1 MKDFHYYLCR
11 QLKGG
16 GMEIY
21 MFHLL
26 LSVIYLAFISLGLPD
41 ALLGSAWPSMYP
53 AFHVPV
59 SYAGIISMI
68 IAAGTVISSLQSDRL
83 TKKLGTGKITA
94 ISVATTAVALF
105 GFSVSHSFIALCLW
119 AVPYGLGGGSVDA
132 ALNNYVALHYE
143 SRHMSWLHCMW
154 GVGASIGPYIMG
166 YALSNKQEWSMGYRY
181 ISIFQIGLTA
191 ILIISLP
198 LWKQFHK
205 KEHVG
210 QSASGSGNTLPVLTL
225 KQIFQIPGAREILFA
240 FFCYSAVEQTSSLW
254 ASSYLVLHLG
264 YSSEKAAG
272 FASLFFIGITV
283 GRGISGF
290 ITFKLN
296 DSQMIHLGEGIILL
310 GVLAMLL
317 PLGKTV
323 ALAGL
328 ILIGLGCAPIY
339 PSIIHS
345 TPAHF
350 GADKSQ
356 AIIGVQMAFAYIGAC
371 LMPPLFGIIA
381 RSISITLFPA
391 YLGLF
396 LCIMFFM
403 YETVIRKTHT
413 V

>member
-1 MKDFHYYLCR
+1 MAS
-11 QLKGG
+11 
-16 GMEIY
+16 
-21 MFHLL
+21 LL
-26 LSVIYLAFISLGLPD
+26 LAVIYVAFISLGLPD
-41 ALLGSAWPSMYP
+41 SLLGSAWPTMSQDLN
-53 AFHVPV
+53 VPV
-59 SYAGIISMI
+59 AWAGGISAVISMFTI
-68 IAAGTVISSLQSDRL
+68 VSALLSDRMTL
-83 TKKLGTGKITA
+83 KFGAGKVTA
-94 ISVATTAVALF
+94 VSVALTAAALA
-105 GFSVSHSFIALCLW
+105 GFSVTSNYWVLLAIAI
-119 AVPYGLGGGSVDA
+119 PYGLGAGGVDA
-132 ALNNYVALHYE
+132 ALNNYVAIHYE

-166 YALSNKQEWSMGYRY
+166 YALSNKQGWSMGYRY

-198 LWKQFHK
+198 LWKQFQNK
-205 KEHVG
+205 
-210 QSASGSGNTLPVLTL
+210 GNTGQPDSSSVCTLPALTL

-240 FFCYSAVEQTSSLW
+240 FFCYSAIEQTSSLW

-296 DSQMIHLGEGIILL
+296 DSQMIHLGEGIILI
-310 GVLAMLL
+310 GVLAMIF
-317 PLGKTV
+317 PFGKTI
-323 ALAGL
+323 ALTGL

-356 AIIGVQMAFAYIGAC
+356 SIIGVQMAFAYIGTC
-371 LMPPLFGIIA
+371 LMPPFFGIIA
-381 RSISITLFPA
+381 RSIGITLFPI
-391 YLGLF
+391 YLGVF

-403 YETVIRKTHT
+403 YETVIKKLI
-413 V
+413 

>member
-1 MKDFHYYLCR
+1 MQF
-11 QLKGG
+11 
-16 GMEIY
+16 
-21 MFHLL
+21 
-26 LSVIYLAFISLGLPD
+26 
-41 ALLGSAWPSMYP
+41 
-53 AFHVPV
+53 
-59 SYAGIISMI
+59 
-68 IAAGTVISSLQSDRL
+68 
-83 TKKLGTGKITA
+83 
-94 ISVATTAVALF
+94 
-105 GFSVSHSFIALCLW
+105 
-119 AVPYGLGGGSVDA
+119 
-132 ALNNYVALHYE
+132 
-143 SRHMSWLHCMW
+143 
-154 GVGASIGPYIMG
+154 
-166 YALSNKQEWSMGYRY
+166 
-181 ISIFQIGLTA
+181 FQIA
-191 ILIISLP
+191 CS
-198 LWKQFHK
+198 
-205 KEHVG
+205 
-210 QSASGSGNTLPVLTL
+210 
-225 KQIFQIPGAREILFA
+225 REILFA

-356 AIIGVQMAFAYIGAC
+356 AIIGVQMAFAYIGTC

-381 RSISITLFPA
+381 KSISITLFPA

>member
-1 MKDFHYYLCR
+1 
-11 QLKGG
+11 
-16 GMEIY
+16 
-21 MFHLL
+21 
-26 LSVIYLAFISLGLPD
+26 
-41 ALLGSAWPSMYP
+41 
-53 AFHVPV
+53 
-59 SYAGIISMI
+59 
-68 IAAGTVISSLQSDRL
+68 
-83 TKKLGTGKITA
+83 
-94 ISVATTAVALF
+94 
-105 GFSVSHSFIALCLW
+105 
-119 AVPYGLGGGSVDA
+119 
-132 ALNNYVALHYE
+132 
-143 SRHMSWLHCMW
+143 
-154 GVGASIGPYIMG
+154 
-166 YALSNKQEWSMGYRY
+166 MGYRY

-210 QSASGSGNTLPVLTL
+210 QSAYDSGNTLPVLTL

-356 AIIGVQMAFAYIGAC
+356 AIIGVQMAFAYIGTC

-381 RSISITLFPA
+381 KSISITLFPA

>member
-1 MKDFHYYLCR
+1 M
-11 QLKGG
+11 
-16 GMEIY
+16 IS
-21 MFHLL
+21 LL
-26 LSVIYLAFISLGLPD
+26 LPVIYLAFISLGLPD
-41 ALLGSAWPSMYP
+41 SLLGSAWPVMYQELGTS
-53 AFHVPV
+53 V
-59 SYAGIISMI
+59 SSAGIISMI
-68 IAAGTVISSLQSDRL
+68 IAAGTIVSSLNSDRL
-83 TKKLGTGKITA
+83 NTRFGTGKITA
-94 ISVATTAVALF
+94 VSVLTTAVALF
-105 GFSVSHSFIALCLW
+105 GFSVSHSFLALCLW
-119 AVPYGLGGGSVDA
+119 GIPYGLGAGSVDA
-132 ALNNYVALHYE
+132 ALNNYVALHYKA
-143 SRHMSWLHCMW
+143 RHMSWLHCMW

-166 YALSNKQEWSMGYRY
+166 YALSIKQGWSMGYRY

-356 AIIGVQMAFAYIGAC
+356 AIIGVQMAFAYIGTC

>member
-1 MKDFHYYLCR
+1 
-11 QLKGG
+11 
-16 GMEIY
+16 
-21 MFHLL
+21 
-26 LSVIYLAFISLGLPD
+26 
-41 ALLGSAWPSMYP
+41 
-53 AFHVPV
+53 
-59 SYAGIISMI
+59 
-68 IAAGTVISSLQSDRL
+68 
-83 TKKLGTGKITA
+83 
-94 ISVATTAVALF
+94 
-105 GFSVSHSFIALCLW
+105 
-119 AVPYGLGGGSVDA
+119 
-132 ALNNYVALHYE
+132 
-143 SRHMSWLHCMW
+143 
-154 GVGASIGPYIMG
+154 
-166 YALSNKQEWSMGYRY
+166 
-181 ISIFQIGLTA
+181 
-191 ILIISLP
+191 
-198 LWKQFHK
+198 
-205 KEHVG
+205 
-210 QSASGSGNTLPVLTL
+210 
-225 KQIFQIPGAREILFA
+225 
-240 FFCYSAVEQTSSLW
+240 
-254 ASSYLVLHLG
+254 
-264 YSSEKAAG
+264 
-272 FASLFFIGITV
+272 V

-356 AIIGVQMAFAYIGAC
+356 AIIGVQMAFAYIGTC

>member
-1 MKDFHYYLCR
+1 
-11 QLKGG
+11 
-16 GMEIY
+16 
-21 MFHLL
+21 
-26 LSVIYLAFISLGLPD
+26 
-41 ALLGSAWPSMYP
+41 
-53 AFHVPV
+53 
-59 SYAGIISMI
+59 
-68 IAAGTVISSLQSDRL
+68 
-83 TKKLGTGKITA
+83 
-94 ISVATTAVALF
+94 
-105 GFSVSHSFIALCLW
+105 
-119 AVPYGLGGGSVDA
+119 
-132 ALNNYVALHYE
+132 
-143 SRHMSWLHCMW
+143 
-154 GVGASIGPYIMG
+154 
-166 YALSNKQEWSMGYRY
+166 MGYRY

-205 KEHVG
+205 KEHIG

-323 ALAGL
+323 ALA
-328 ILIGLGCAPIY
+328 
-339 PSIIHS
+339 
-345 TPAHF
+345 
-350 GADKSQ
+350 
-356 AIIGVQMAFAYIGAC
+356 IIGVQMAFAYIGTC

>member
-1 MKDFHYYLCR
+1 
-11 QLKGG
+11 
-16 GMEIY
+16 
-21 MFHLL
+21 
-26 LSVIYLAFISLGLPD
+26 
-41 ALLGSAWPSMYP
+41 
-53 AFHVPV
+53 
-59 SYAGIISMI
+59 
-68 IAAGTVISSLQSDRL
+68 
-83 TKKLGTGKITA
+83 
-94 ISVATTAVALF
+94 
-105 GFSVSHSFIALCLW
+105 
-119 AVPYGLGGGSVDA
+119 
-132 ALNNYVALHYE
+132 
-143 SRHMSWLHCMW
+143 
-154 GVGASIGPYIMG
+154 
-166 YALSNKQEWSMGYRY
+166 MGYRY

-198 LWKQFHK
+198 LWKQFLK

-240 FFCYSAVEQTSSLW
+240 FFCYSAVEQTSSG
-254 ASSYLVLHLG
+254 SSYLVLCG

-272 FASLFFIGITV
+272 FASLVFIGITV

-356 AIIGVQMAFAYIGAC
+356 AIIGVQMAFAYIGTC
-371 LMPPLFGIIA
+371 LMPSLFGIIA

-403 YETVIRKTHT
+403 YETVIQKTHT